1 MAVTP
6 VNGYVKEV
14 KIGGQPA
21 KVIAAP
27 LMIEE
32 EGGVTKFY
40 AVAEI
45 KDFTEVVEV
54 AAPAEVWTLTF
65 PTGVTYYKKTPSVT
79 CVNSDKEQILGD
91 VKYAAD
97 KIVINFNKPL
107 TGYAYF
113 N

>member
-6 VNGYVKEV
+6 ANGYVKEI

-32 EGGVTKFY
+32 IGGITKFY

-45 KDFTEVVEV
+45 KDFSDVVEV
-54 AAPAEVWTLTF
+54 ATPAEVWTLTF
-65 PTGVTYYKKTPSVT
+65 PTDITYYKKTPSVT
-79 CVNSDKEQILGD
+79 CVNGDGEQILGD
-91 VKYAAD
+91 VKYATD
-97 KIVINFNKPL
+97 KITINFNKPVA
-107 TGYAYF
+107 GSAYF

>member
-1 MAVTP
+1 MAVAP
-6 VNGYVKEV
+6 ANGYVKEI

-27 LMIEE
+27 LMFEE
-32 EGGVTKFY
+32 IDGVTKFY
-40 AVAEI
+40 AAAEL
-45 KDFTEVVEV
+45 KDFSEVMEV

-65 PTGVTYYKKTPSVT
+65 PTDVTNYKKTPSVT
-79 CVNSDKEQILGD
+79 CLNTDKEQILGD

-97 KIVINFNKPL
+97 KITIKFNKPMA
-107 TGYAYF
+107 GYAYF